1 MLAPQEINRLADK
14 IAKILEA
21 ETQQQDMPLLFAG
34 MEKIN
39 HRLDKLERALLD
51 GVDVPAQIQHSSL
64 DRFSVSETIADEILS
79 ETKNEK
85 ACQFEPDKPC
95 DHCSMCSSRGF

>member
-1 MLAPQEINRLADK
+1 MLEPQEINRLAVK

-21 ETQQQDMPLLFAG
+21 ETQSQDVASLFARL
-34 MEKIN
+34 EKTN
-39 HRLDKLERALLD
+39 YRLDKLEHAMLDRD
-51 GVDVPAQIQHSSL
+51 GVHTQIQHSSL
-64 DRFSVSETIADEILS
+64 DRFSVSETVADEILS
-79 ETKNEK
+79 EFKNEK